1 MKMRVFLTILASL
14 LLFTTSAKA
23 DRIAASN
30 EVVISMVEAAQAIL
44 RDTNLDETQ
53 TRIALK
59 ETLNKYFDVPGITR
73 ATAGQYWRKATAE
86 QQQRYTELF
95 TDVLT
100 NLASGQFEWL
110 SGLEFVPTK
119 STEKGPKM
127 VLVGGRIVDRTGVE
141 PDAIVNWRVATR
153 EGQVPA
159 IIDIEVENISLLITQ
174 RQENQAIIRKNG
186 GDFGALITSLE
197 EQVASFNN

>member
-1 MKMRVFLTILASL
+1 MKMRVFLTIMASL

-30 EVVISMVEAAQAIL
+30 EVVITMVDAAQAIL

-86 QQQRYTELF
+86 QQQR
-95 TDVLT
+95 
-100 NLASGQFEWL
+100 NS
-110 SGLEFVPTK
+110 
-119 STEKGPKM
+119 
-127 VLVGGRIVDRTGVE
+127 
-141 PDAIVNWRVATR
+141 
-153 EGQVPA
+153 
-159 IIDIEVENISLLITQ
+159 
-174 RQENQAIIRKNG
+174 
-186 GDFGALITSLE
+186 
-197 EQVASFNN
+197 